1 MVLHAVTKLGET
13 TTGFPPINSF
23 FLGITYILLLHKTS
37 HDKPPKVFS
46 AGVVVIVQS
55 IVRTKADISILRRI
69 AIRVRKKII
78 RMGLVDSSVHVGA
91 SLSISDIL
99 VALYFGRGLRRGGSK
114 PTERD
119 WLILSKG
126 HAVPALYAILSELGL
141 IPENKLD
148 TIRAIDGLEGHPSI
162 DVPGIDVSTG
172 SLGQGLS
179 IGAGIAYAMRL
190 DGTAD
195 QYKVFVIL
203 GDGELDEGQV
213 WEAATT
219 ITHYNLYNV
228 IPIVDINGFQLDG
241 PIDQVKRKG
250 DIAGRWMSIGWRVV
264 ECDGHSFTSI
274 LSALEEAETARQPT
288 VILAYTR
295 RGRGISTLERTGEQH
310 IKDRQGVPIPYY
322 YTE

>member
-1 MVLHAVTKLGET
+1 M
-13 TTGFPPINSF
+13 
-23 FLGITYILLLHKTS
+23 
-37 HDKPPKVFS
+37 
-46 AGVVVIVQS
+46 VVIVQS
-55 IVRTKADISILRRI
+55 IVRVEANVSVLRRI
-69 AIRVRKKII
+69 AVRIRKKIV
-78 RMGLVDSSVHVGA
+78 RMGLADPSVHVGA

-99 VALYFGRGLRRGGSK
+99 VALYFGRKLHRGGSK

-141 IPENKLD
+141 IPENMLD
-148 TIRAIDGLEGHPSI
+148 RIRAIDGLEGHPSI
-162 DVPGIDVSTG
+162 DVPGVDVSTG

-195 QYKVFVIL
+195 RYKVFVIL

-219 ITHYNLYNV
+219 IAHYNLYNV

-241 PIDQVKRKG
+241 PTDQVKRKG
-250 DIAGRWMSIGWRVV
+250 DIASRWTSIGWRAI

-274 LSALEEAETARQPT
+274 LSALQEAETARQPT

-295 RGRGISTLERTGEQH
+295 RGRGISMLERTGEQH
-310 IKDRQGVPIPYY
+310 IRDKQKNIASYFFTSR
-322 YTE
+322 

>member
-1 MVLHAVTKLGET
+1 M
-13 TTGFPPINSF
+13 NSQT
-23 FLGITYILLLHKTS
+23 LSVWVI
-37 HDKPPKVFS
+37 
-46 AGVVVIVQS
+46 VIVQT
-55 IVRTKADISILRRI
+55 VARVKADISMLRHI
-69 AIRVRKKII
+69 ASRVRRKIV
-78 RMGLVDSSVHVGA
+78 RMGLIDSSVHVGA

-99 VALYFGRGLRRGGSK
+99 VALYFGRGLRRGGSE
-114 PTERD
+114 PTEGD

-141 IPENKLD
+141 IPENMLD
-148 TIRAIDGLEGHPSI
+148 RIRAIDGLEGHPSI

-195 QYKVFVIL
+195 RYRVFVIL

-213 WEAATT
+213 WEAAST
-219 ITHYNLYNV
+219 IAHYNLYNV

-241 PIDQVKRKG
+241 PTDQVKRKG
-250 DIAGRWMSIGWRVV
+250 DIAGRWASIGWRVV

-274 LSALEEAETARQPT
+274 LSALQEAETARQPT

-295 RGRGISTLERTGEQH
+295 RGRGVSMLERTGEQH
-310 IKDRQGVPIPYY
+310 IRGGQKTPLHN
-322 YTE
+322 YTEQMRSGLG

>member
-1 MVLHAVTKLGET
+1 MIVIVR
-13 TTGFPPINSF
+13 
-23 FLGITYILLLHKTS
+23 
-37 HDKPPKVFS
+37 
-46 AGVVVIVQS
+46 GVV
-55 IVRTKADISILRRI
+55 RAKANISTLRRI
-69 AIRVRKKII
+69 AIRVRKKIV
-78 RMGLVDSSVHVGA
+78 RMGLADPSVHVGA
-91 SLSISDIL
+91 SLSVSDIL
-99 VALYFGRGLRRGGSK
+99 VALYFGRGLRRGGFR

-119 WLILSKG
+119 WLVLSKG
-126 HAVPALYAILSELGL
+126 HAVPALYAVLSELGL
-141 IPENKLD
+141 VPENKLD

-195 QYKVFVIL
+195 RYKVFVIL

-228 IPIVDINGFQLDG
+228 VPIVDINGFQLDG
-241 PIDQVKRKG
+241 PVDHVKRKG

-274 LSALEEAETARQPT
+274 LSALEEAEATHQPT
-288 VILAYTR
+288 AILAYTR

-310 IKDRQGVPIPYY
+310 IKDGRDAPTLYRYIERVLEQREGVD
-322 YTE
+322 

>member
-1 MVLHAVTKLGET
+1 
-13 TTGFPPINSF
+13 
-23 FLGITYILLLHKTS
+23 
-37 HDKPPKVFS
+37 
-46 AGVVVIVQS
+46 
-55 IVRTKADISILRRI
+55 
-69 AIRVRKKII
+69 
-78 RMGLVDSSVHVGA
+78 MGLADPSVHVGA

-99 VALYFGRGLRRGGSK
+99 VALYFGRKLHRGGSK

-141 IPENKLD
+141 IPENMLD
-148 TIRAIDGLEGHPSI
+148 RIRAIDGLEGHPSI
-162 DVPGIDVSTG
+162 DVPGVDVSTG

-195 QYKVFVIL
+195 RYKVFVIL

-219 ITHYNLYNV
+219 IAHYNLYNV

-241 PIDQVKRKG
+241 PTDQVKRKG
-250 DIAGRWMSIGWRVV
+250 DIASRWTSIGWRAI

-274 LSALEEAETARQPT
+274 LSALQEAETARQPT

-295 RGRGISTLERTGEQH
+295 RGRGISMLERTGEQH
-310 IKDRQGVPIPYY
+310 IRDKQKNIASYFFTSR
-322 YTE
+322 